1 MKGSDRV
8 SSGAVGLDEIL
19 GGGFVCG
26 RLHVV
31 EGRPGT
37 GKTTLA
43 SVRPQTAVFQ
53 RNVGVLALS
62 ARISERL
69 AKRFADASRV
79 GVAVKGGG
87 IV

>member
-1 MKGSDRV
+1 MPGACARLDAAVIVSEVTIARIIGS
-8 SSGAVGLDEIL
+8 GIC
-19 GGGFVCG
+19 FM
-26 RLHVV
+26 
-31 EGRPGT
+31 
-37 GKTTLA
+37 A

-62 ARISERL
+62 ARMSERL
-69 AKRFADASRV
+69 AKRFAEASRV